1 MFFFSIS
8 SYACI
13 HLFVCVFI
21 YGNAMGSFVDVRC
34 PSFFAELLT
43 MLGESTSITPY
54 LKFTCAPPVPC
65 RCPIYHC
72 DVQVHFMLGALPKI
86 HSNKSLVSSRCSS
99 IFPSIFPKQSI
110 DPWFPGEFPLNT
122 HGFTRIGPG
131 FDSISN
137 PRRAPLNRG
146 ARGLGTQA
154 RDGRGW
160 EESFHGIFEWG
171 SQGFHGI

>member
-1 MFFFSIS
+1 MLCIEVIS
-8 SYACI
+8 
-13 HLFVCVFI
+13 HV
-21 YGNAMGSFVDVRC
+21 VRC

-86 HSNKSLVSSRCSS
+86 HSHKSLVSSRCSS
-99 IFPSIFPKQSI
+99 IFPSIFPYQS
-110 DPWFPGEFPLNT
+110 

-131 FDSISN
+131 FDSISD

-171 SQGFHGI
+171 PQGFHGI